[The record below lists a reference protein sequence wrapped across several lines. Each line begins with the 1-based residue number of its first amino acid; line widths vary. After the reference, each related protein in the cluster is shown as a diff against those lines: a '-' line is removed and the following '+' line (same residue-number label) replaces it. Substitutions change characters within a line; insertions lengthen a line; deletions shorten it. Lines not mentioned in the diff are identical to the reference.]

1 MGNIHKPA
9 PRRALRRLLLA
20 AAALVLFVFL
30 WAGAAGAEDDVIEI
44 SSYKDLKT
52 QALLTT
58 DDAGNQNFEGK
69 TLRLMADIQVPTITD
84 SSSDEEIAY
93 ATCIF
98 GSEEHPFKGTFDG
111 NGHTIT
117 GLYYK
122 EVWNEPKADTGLF
135 AATDGAVIK
144 NLTIEKADIESD
156 MRGGIVVGYANDTLF
171 DNVNVKNSALSVAAA
186 DNVLLIGTD
195 LGIRGGGIAGQIVGS
210 VMYNCE
216 VNNCWIRANN
226 TSAVAAL
233 AGKPLTLGGLVGCAE
248 GSTIEYCRVIGDT
261 PYDESAPT
269 GTAAADGRGKTLVKI
284 YYDVAVGAVGGNT
297 LYVGGIAGRIWSSE
311 NGEGNK
317 GTAIIDCFSTAQ
329 MDYYCATYVSV
340 LGVNVGHIGGVTA
353 EVWDDNCTI
362 TRCHYA
368 GKATSYQYNALL
380 VIPIIQHDVN
390 VSGVADMWQGEEDA
404 ARRNIYGSFFKI
416 SLNGGN
422 KNAMTTL
429 GDGLTGEISS
439 NGNFGPWSDTLYV
452 DRAAW
457 ETFDF
462 DFTGTTAR
470 TSDYDARA
478 NVEAH
483 SNKWVMDHE
492 LGIPVHGSSVAAT
505 FDFPGAGKV
514 EIDDTG
520 LVQTQVTTDDPYSFA
535 VQGVYA
541 NEQSI
546 TMRLVRNSG
555 YRLSGW
561 YRIPDILDDG
571 APQSHSY
578 FRRLYDAW
586 TTIPAVPVWGDA
598 GGTSVSVTN
607 PVAVTDKYT
616 PTNTDGQPVKWQDND
631 LFVARV
637 QALVEFY
644 NYNNT
649 LVDLTT
655 DAEKPTSDDNWY
667 FYEEPLPAVQPT
679 EFPDGAT
686 LLGWTTCAP
695 DAWGANYTYAATSAS
710 TLQDL
715 KNSGEFYQAGEAV
728 TKTMKLYPVYA
739 GIASNAITEF
749 EGYQYDA
756 SGAVVDEGQR
766 NRANR
771 QGVGTTSALVD
782 LDGGPEN
789 ASITLTVAGENGAD
803 FPDGYRFLGWYED
816 GHCVSREQ
824 NPTLTGVDLTAE
836 HVYQAR
842 FEYRV
847 QYEVYCDA
855 DGSEYNPADI
865 YATIWHTY
873 QQPFQ
878 NISGP
883 SFYRLQ
889 FSYWGTSDDYQDDQ
903 GNAYTG
909 NIIAPVKVYACYESE
924 ADPYNYSLDVLND
937 FPGAGQLTPSSEYL
951 GFVSVEV
958 KTAPNYKF
966 MGWSMESE
974 YRLAGFP
981 KENELPP
988 QDEFVLFAEAH
999 YVFWGHYTANI
1010 NCHDIGGGLS
1020 KTVTRQYEQLLFAAE
1035 DTYTYPYYLH
1045 KDDQTRLV
1053 HAFQAMPTDESM
1065 KKDGYVFLGWVD
1077 GDGLVNA
1084 DGTLTKE
1091 GSWLWD
1097 RQADTDEFLTSD
1109 PARALLYRLDESTA
1123 KVYSAMDLY
1132 PVYAKYDIT
1141 YTTNFAQQGIT
1152 DTETYNV
1159 PASPTETSRTTEA
1172 DGVYSV
1178 SFTVN
1183 NDETPVLKNDPSAG
1197 NYIVVSVEL
1206 VNNGTGERT
1215 TLTPNA
1221 DGSYTAGSLLA
1232 GTSYTVVA
1240 NYKPIVVLYH
1250 LGGESGDELHPEL
1263 RQMGDELGKSPAP
1276 QNTAARVGSQYVF
1289 LGWTAQAPDAG
1300 VFHKVQIADAPALVS
1315 EDTLVNA
1322 PMELWPVYV
1331 QAVQVCSNID
1341 TQLQQAGQA
1350 PAEVRRLFIPNINI
1364 ASGTLLAQENV
1375 TANGQAY
1382 AFVGWYS
1389 GYVSESEQ
1397 GTFLTASSEYTLGGQ
1412 KLYEAGVTYTAV
1424 YQEAYRVTYHGDD
1437 EGETVYTVMVTQSEE
1452 RAFMQTVEVP
1462 GADGSTTQVTT
1473 PIDAQAFADVQNVLG
1488 VNQLFREWQWVDE
1501 NGACHRWEEFCN
1513 EKITQNMDLYPVT
1526 LEVTAAAK
1534 GDSLQTTYRD
1544 SASTAPIDQ
1553 TKLEVKIGLGTSKEG
1568 DDTTINSVTTLV
1580 MSEYAQ
1586 DEITVSVQEKAYKPG
1601 DAGMT
1606 AEPTPMSSIPVTLM
1620 LRKNADLTQTDS
1632 AASRRYGTLST
1643 NGEGNALFRLTGS
1656 LSVTK
1661 QLAADTTA
1669 RPGDAFLVGLTL
1681 GTDAQTL
1688 CLRAGETM
1696 TVSDVPYG
1704 LAWQVQEN
1712 EQWAWR
1718 YQASIDPKA
1727 GQLTSYHDTAAVNVT
1742 NTMDNEKWF
1751 DANASIRNVFGV
1763 GATAAP

>member
-9 PRRALRRLLLA
+9 PRRALYRLLLA

-30 WAGAAGAEDDVIEI
+30 WAGAAGAEGDVIEVWN
-44 SSYKDLKT
+44 YDDLKA
-52 QALLTT
+52 QAFLTT
-58 DDAGNQNFEGK
+58 DGAGNQNFEDR
-69 TLRLMADIQVPTITD
+69 TIRLMADIQVPTITD
-84 SSSDEEIAY
+84 SSSDAEIAY

-156 MRGGIVVGYANDTLF
+156 MRGGIVVGYANNTLF

-216 VNNCWIRANN
+216 VNNCWIRTNN

-261 PYDESAPT
+261 PYDENAPT

-297 LYVGGIAGRIWSSE
+297 LYVGGIAGRIWSSDNE
-311 NGEGNK
+311 KGDK

-340 LGVNVGHIGGVTA
+340 LGVNVGHIGGITA

-390 VSGVADMWQGEEDA
+390 VSGVADMWQGKADA

-416 SLNGGN
+416 SLNGSN
-422 KNAMTTL
+422 RNAMTTL

-478 NVEAH
+478 SVATH
-483 SNKWVMDHE
+483 SNKWVMDYE

-505 FDFPGAGKV
+505 FDFPGAGRV
-514 EIDDTG
+514 EIDPTD
-520 LVQTQVTTDDPYSFA
+520 LVGAQVATEQPYSFA
-535 VQGVYA
+535 VQGVAA

-546 TMRLVRNSG
+546 TMRFEPNSG

-571 APQSHSY
+571 APQSHSC
-578 FRRLYDAW
+578 FRRLYNAW
-586 TTIPAVPVWGDA
+586 ATIPDVPVWGAA
-598 GGTSVSVTN
+598 GGTPGPVTN
-607 PVAVTDKYT
+607 PVSASNVYA
-616 PTNTDGQPVKWQDND
+616 PTNTEGQLLQWQDND

-644 NYNNT
+644 NYNNA

-655 DAEKPTSDDNWY
+655 GAEKPTSDDDDWY
-667 FYEEPLPAVQPT
+667 FYEDPLPAVQPQAY
-679 EFPDGAT
+679 PDGAT
-686 LLGWTTCAP
+686 LLGWTTRAP
-695 DAWGANYTYAATSAS
+695 DAWGENYTYAATRAA

-715 KNSGEFYQAGEAV
+715 KNSGEFYEAGMPV
-728 TKTMKLYPVYA
+728 TATMELYPVYA

-749 EGYQYDA
+749 EGYQYDV
-756 SGAVVDEGQR
+756 SGAEVAEDQR

-771 QGVGTTSALVD
+771 QGVGTTSASVD
-782 LDGGPEN
+782 LAGGPEN
-789 ASITLTVAGENGAD
+789 ASIALTVTGQGTDGA

-842 FEYRV
+842 FEYQV
-847 QYEVYCDA
+847 EYEVYSSA
-855 DGSEYNPADI
+855 PNSEFNPADI
-865 YATIWHTY
+865 YATIWHKY
-873 QQPFQ
+873 EEPFQ
-878 NISGP
+878 AIEGP
-883 SFYRLQ
+883 NFYRDE
-889 FSYWGTSDDYQDDQ
+889 FRYWGTSHDYKEDRS
-903 GNAYTG
+903 NAFAG
-909 NIIAPVKVYACYESE
+909 NIVAPERVYSCNEST
-924 ADPYNYSLDVLND
+924 DSSYNYSIDVLHD
-937 FPGAGQLTPSSEYL
+937 FPGAGTISITSDY
-951 GFVSVEV
+951 GDVGRFTVSVATEQDYNFV
-958 KTAPNYKF
+958 
-966 MGWSMESE
+966 GWSFESNSGITKK
-974 YRLAGFP
+974 AGTEVPSDTFTI
-981 KENELPP
+981 LSTT
-988 QDEFVLFAEAH
+988 H
-999 YVFWGHYTANI
+999 YAFFGHYTANVRFHAI
-1010 NCHDIGGGLS
+1010 DGDEHLQI
-1020 KTVTRQYEQLLFAAE
+1020 TRRYDQNLFAAQE
-1035 DTYTYPYYLH
+1035 NYTYPYYLH
-1045 KDDQTRLV
+1045 PNDTTNV
-1053 HAFQAMPTDESM
+1053 SCSTEASPTDESM

-1084 DGTLTKE
+1084 DDTLTEE
-1091 GSWLWD
+1091 GRWLWD
-1097 RQADTDEFLTSD
+1097 RKADTDEFLTSD

-1152 DTETYNV
+1152 ATETYNV
-1159 PASPTETSRTTEA
+1159 PELPSETSREPGA

-1178 SFTVN
+1178 SFTVS
-1183 NDETPVLKNDPSAG
+1183 NDETPVLKNDSSAG

-1215 TLTPNA
+1215 TLTPNT

-1250 LGGESGDELHPEL
+1250 LGGESGDQVDPVL

-1289 LGWTAQAPDAG
+1289 LGWTAQAPAAD
-1300 VFHKVQIADAPALVS
+1300 VFHNVQIADAPALVS

-1331 QAVQVCSNID
+1331 QAVSVVSNID
-1341 TQLQQAGQA
+1341 NVLPNAG
-1350 PAEVRRLFIPNINI
+1350 EVRLLTIPNINL
-1364 ASGTLLAQENV
+1364 ASGTLSARENV
-1375 TANGQAY
+1375 TAGSDHY
-1382 AFVGWYS
+1382 VFMGWYS
-1389 GYVSESEQ
+1389 GYVSDDAP
-1397 GTFLTASSEYTLGGQ
+1397 GTLLTANNEYTLGGA

-1424 YQEAYRVTYHGDD
+1424 YEPAYTVTYHGDETD
-1437 EGETVYTVMVTQSEE
+1437 ETVYTVLVPRSEQRTFISETQLPDENGN
-1452 RAFMQTVEVP
+1452 MTTVS
-1462 GADGSTTQVTT
+1462 A
-1473 PIDAQAFADVQNVLG
+1473 PIDAQAFADVQDHLG
-1488 VNQLFREWQWVDE
+1488 PNQVFREWQWVDE
-1501 NGACHRWEEFCN
+1501 NGGCHRWSEFCN
-1513 EKITQNMDLYPVT
+1513 TVINCNMDLYPVT

-1534 GDSLQTTYRD
+1534 DGSLQTTYRD
-1544 SASTAPIDQ
+1544 SASAAPIDQ
-1553 TKLEVKIGLGTSKEG
+1553 TTLEVKIGLGTSKEG
-1568 DDTTINSVTTLV
+1568 GDTTINSVTTLV

-1586 DEITVSVQEKAYKPG
+1586 DAITVSVREMAYKPG

-1643 NGEGNALFRLTGS
+1643 NGAGDALFRLTGS

-1704 LAWQVQEN
+1704 LDWQVQED

-1718 YQASIDPKA
+1718 YQATCDAPS
-1727 GQLTSYHDTAAVNVT
+1727 GRLTSYHDTAAVNVT

-1751 DANASIRNVFGV
+1751 DANASIRNVFGA